1 MSERNP
7 RNDEGRIERTGA
19 DGSAGRG
26 GVRTLSQHEI
36 DRAINR
42 VLDLEQSG
50 EIASAQALIAR
61 IDDPV
66 FHTQLNELRSGLDAM
81 QSSLV
86 EAGTRGGIP
95 PMRDLTRAIMN
106 EVELET
112 TFAPQPSIPVDSR
125 QGAVEVQTEIESRP
139 WQPPRARNWRGI
151 FTGTRVAFAAG
162 AMATLALVAVVG
174 WTQRS
179 DGGAQASI
187 AGASSD
193 GLMERFEVRDP
204 RDQIVSQSRAVPFA
218 IAMKRPADTTD
229 VALPGSAVAQSKARP
244 LGLSIGDTSRYD
256 RTVMA
261 RQVAKGPSRDLWG
274 APLDPAA
281 SRGLS
286 GELNANNPLL
296 SRGPSLITGIAPSA
310 RVSNEPYAMVGLD
323 QPPLDIAPPK
333 ALPIRPVR
341 EFAGGMGSFEREA
354 AEVGMSQAEL
364 MRWYDDPLVGPLL
377 RDPASRR
384 KILEA
389 ARQLERQSSHGR

>member
-7 RNDEGRIERTGA
+7 RNEEGRAENLGA
-19 DGSAGRG
+19 DGRAARG
-26 GVRTLSQHEI
+26 GVRLLTQHEI

-42 VLDLEQSG
+42 VVDLEQSG
-50 EIASAQALIAR
+50 DIASAQALIAR

-66 FHTQLNELRSGLDAM
+66 FHTQLNELRAGLDAM
-81 QSSLV
+81 QGSLL

-112 TFAPQPSIPVDSR
+112 AFAPQPSIPVDSR
-125 QGAVEVQTEIESRP
+125 QDAVEVQTEIESRP

-179 DGGAQASI
+179 HVGAQASI
-187 AGASSD
+187 AGATGD

-204 RDQIVSQSRAVPFA
+204 MVSQSRAVPFA
-218 IAMKRPADTTD
+218 LATKQPAETSDA
-229 VALPGSAVAQSKARP
+229 ALPGSAVAQGKARP

-256 RTVMA
+256 RTVTA
-261 RQVAKGPSRDLWG
+261 RQVAAGPSRDLWG

-341 EFAGGMGSFEREA
+341 EFAGGMDSFEREA